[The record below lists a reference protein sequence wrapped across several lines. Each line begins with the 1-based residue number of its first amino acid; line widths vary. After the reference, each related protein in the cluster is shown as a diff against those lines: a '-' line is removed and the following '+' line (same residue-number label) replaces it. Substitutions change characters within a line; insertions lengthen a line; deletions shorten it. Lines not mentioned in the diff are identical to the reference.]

1 MTSMTFPDGFTS
13 IGANAF
19 TRENGTPNTT
29 LQSIT
34 LPSTVTTIGENAFYN
49 YTGLATVT
57 VLSEILKKPGAGA
70 FGTNEYNAYATTTDI
85 ELGGDGGLVLED
97 VSKGADFRT
106 PNEEISQ
113 LFISGENCYLGEIT
127 PFVRQPENDKKATC
141 DEEGWEAY
149 KFTYGGL
156 EQTFYLYLEQLGHQ
170 YVFSEHIPATCERD
184 SYDLWLCTRTEGET
198 HRDERLETETGG
210 SGIAHETALGHNY
223 QPSNI
228 ENIAIKGSNSGNT
241 IITYSC
247 ANGERHSNQSNY
259 SLSSEI
265 APTTLTATTADTID
279 TLKSKISGIV
289 STQGGKLSL
298 NETEFNKLGIVDDSG
313 NIVYGVHNIPVIY
326 TPGGN
331 TGVPTNRPVSELN
344 GVQLTVEIN
353 VSATEFD
360 MKDVAFD
367 YTIRYIGDG
376 TAVPP
381 ASVDGHNDNI
391 VSPPTIEYYVDG
403 KWVSDAPADIEENVD
418 KDFRVRAVYEYDN
431 QKYSLN
437 TELTQ
442 LQISQ
447 GYEISAIDG
456 TIYLSAPYSI
466 NQLSLDMIET
476 SATENLVYNG
486 SPQNTVNFSGTPLN
500 TTITYSWVNNEDP
513 DDKGEGEIT
522 ASSANFNGVQITE
535 AGTYTVTIHAEYL
548 QYDPYDN
555 QLTVTVAPKPLTL
568 VHDAGNNQT
577 YTPGTTFTGV
587 KVVDSEN
594 SDVAAD
600 GVYSLNNHRAI
611 DADSYTAEAVLTDT
625 RNYKWSSTNE
635 TSETLGWVINKRVVL
650 EPTLRYNTST
660 NTATYNFNP
669 IEGIINPTLGSFNYY
684 YDGDSYFGSFDNGG
698 AIETPE
704 VVFELTNARKTDAGT
719 YEVIA
724 ELKEPKNYY
733 WQNHRDEP
741 SFNLGSWR
749 ISPFQIILGNLA
761 INTPVAYTGYE
772 FDENN
777 INASA
782 VLSQRDE
789 IPDSQYYDQILGI
802 SGYQYYTRNADSASM
817 DYTPKDAGTYWVKPT
832 YTFKGELKAENFSLI
847 NDVRQSFTIAQA
859 PISFNGTDKTETYD
873 GNAKQIDDPSYV
885 SGLLGDDTETAYSFT
900 YASYTYTPVGGE
912 PVGPISIENNRTS
925 FINAGKY
932 EVTVNVNSTNYRSDA
947 VICTLTINKTTQGI
961 TLSPDEATSGAGH
974 WNSETKT
981 VTKTYGDADFSITGQ
996 GEKDAGA
1003 RISYSTEGTDYI
1015 TIDSGNGN
1023 VTILKPTAAEGIT
1036 ITVAAE
1042 ATGNVEAANAAYTLI
1057 INKADPNVTL
1067 ADQEI
1072 AYTGAPVTGYAN
1084 ASVVGASGKNQP
1096 TGEVTYTFYDSQE
1109 NAESGVETGRI
1120 ETPTNIG
1127 DYYIR
1132 ADYPGD
1138 EYYNPSHAVSKLSIT
1153 AQRFSPAPTAYSGA
1167 YDGETHDPATF
1178 TGIPD
1183 NAQPTITWIK
1193 ANGGETETPA
1203 ADSDRWSS
1211 SVAGVKNVS
1220 DSGSYFYRIE
1230 IDNYETVVGRVDNV
1244 SVSPRPL
1251 TITSEPVKTKEYD
1264 GNNAATVGG
1273 VTEAADS
1280 GAVTGEITGIDAA
1293 AAYADKNAGENKQ
1306 FTITYTLT
1314 TGENFIPGNYSF
1326 GGQVLTDATI
1336 EAVTNDGVI
1345 TKKSAEIA
1353 GIAAVDRAYNADD
1366 SVVLGGTP
1374 QSDDIIDGDNVTF
1387 TLAEGAEG
1395 TMTDANAGDGKT
1407 VTAGLDSVVIGG
1419 TDANNYSFTIAETS
1433 VDIAKADSTLEFG
1446 QDSYSVGYTGA
1457 PILESEYEKAVLS
1470 GVSGD
1475 NPTGETTYNFYSDPD
1490 CTNQVTENG
1499 GIPSAVGVYYVK
1511 AEYSGDINY
1520 NGDDDT
1526 ARIDITDSS
1535 ELRVNITGYTDEYD
1549 GAEHE
1554 PYASLSVTGLGG
1566 IGVIGY
1572 DIGYIKKADADEAQ
1586 PESSDPRWN
1595 SETNVKDVSD
1605 GGEYWYKVTAVN
1617 YQPVVGSVSVSITPK
1632 PVEIVHDAVTK
1643 QYDGTDAAAVN
1654 NISVQTGV
1662 AIDSGAIADETINA
1676 ALGEGAA
1683 KYNSPNVTEADSVTA
1698 TYTLTAG
1705 ENTNLANYVFKA
1717 QGAEDNTA
1725 QAAVNNAVTLT
1736 ENGAITTAPV
1746 TVTIYTQ
1753 TSVYDGNKPDVGDA
1767 ETENW
1772 STTDAVY
1779 SQGGVKD
1786 DLGISLDIPNG
1797 SINAGSYTISGE
1809 YTNTNYTVTFTGG
1822 ENAYTITRRPVSIQ
1836 IGDVSGIYGDDPDL
1850 RGAALTD
1857 ISDTSTDPDSGIVQ
1871 GESAENLG
1879 VNLGTNAAA
1888 GRPISGDNVS
1898 YKIYAVGGDS
1908 TEIAEDTSVA
1918 YGNYDVEFSNGT
1930 YTINQRPIT
1939 ITINDH
1945 ESDYLQAIDSGV
1957 AAPVLNTDYS
1967 AAYTGDSEKT
1977 AVYAGDRLS
1986 VVLSTDAE
1994 NVPGNQNSNAGTYAI
2009 SGEASITRD
2018 GGDVIGNYAVTY
2030 AGETPFGGDGAKATY
2045 TINKAGLEIRFTN
2058 GDKDPDG
2065 IPIAYQP
2072 TYQNKL
2078 VLTNTSTGEA
2088 VAVQSDVAAIKDA
2101 ASYTSNNES
2110 LVTNDGGIIV
2120 GDDASATLNITAGT
2134 GSVQINVSVAETSN
2148 YKASGETWY
2157 ILRIATGGGGISLQV
2172 DPNVLTYT
2180 GGEQALVT
2188 TSNVSPEGVRV
2199 QYRLGEDGEWRD
2211 EIPKGTAAGNYR
2223 VYYRAELAGYASVE
2237 NYRDV
2242 TIAKADNPARFT
2254 NNTKSISYEENL
2266 TYYGGDA
2273 ASGNPLIDV
2282 PDDYTKTDDITYSSN
2297 MPSVAWAE
2305 DFSHTLSIRGTGD
2318 AVIAAVLP
2326 EDDNYKQTTVTYTLH
2341 VTDAGTINYTAT
2353 DPNVTYDGQ
2362 PHSLG
2367 IDVTGPSEYRILYK
2381 DGSGAYTIT
2390 DTPTFTN
2397 AGTYTVEFAINANG
2411 YNQTFGSGTVTIAKK
2426 EIDAGMFS
2434 SSIGAAYTYI
2444 GSPIEPP
2451 VTVTYNGMAL
2461 AMGEDADYTV
2471 EYGTNTDAGQ
2481 NAGSVA
2487 VKAVEGDNKNY
2498 TGEATVYFDI
2508 NPINANYMTATLNR
2522 YHGVYGDENTNN
2534 ATVTVK
2540 FGENAL
2546 TLGSDY
2552 TLSCKEAG
2560 APGHEDCSI
2569 DGNTVTFGSVG
2580 AHTIIVTGAGN
2591 YTNSQT
2597 ELVFYLLPA
2606 SSDNGLS
2613 LTLNGDPSPKITTY
2627 GDEITGE
2634 IEVTTDDNAHITSD
2648 HYDLT
2653 YEYKSNT
2660 GSGDIPAGT
2669 IFTDMS
2675 LLRESGLYVITATA
2689 KGSYAG
2695 SGTFVVLIQ
2704 KRDLN
2709 DAEVTVTDISDLVYD
2724 GSEQKPG
2731 VTVSYSGANGAALTD
2746 GDYTIDYRN
2755 NVNAADK
2762 TSQNPPQAI
2771 ISASESSNNFTGI
2784 RQTAFT
2790 IRPKSIEDEDEFTI
2804 DDIPD
2809 QVYTG
2814 NPLTPTVTL
2823 RENGTALGGGD
2834 YKVEYDNN
2842 VNDGTANITITGQGN
2857 YTGTRTAEFEI
2868 TRAEGINV
2876 VITPNDL
2883 EYTGAEQKLF
2893 DPEDVTVTPGDAAVS
2908 YSLEENGTYTSE
2920 IPSGTDADVYR
2931 VYYKAEL
2938 NGYATAS
2945 GYVDAEIKQADIE
2958 GGFAED
2964 TIEYNFASGLSY
2976 DGDTLNKLSVS
2987 ANFKGKIE
2995 YISSNPFV
3003 ASVDDINEHK
3013 LTIRNNG
3020 TTVITARAYGD
3031 ANYRDKDFTY
3041 TLNIGTAGIVHT
3053 SSGYEEVYDGRP
3065 HGITLDITA
3074 PESGYAVAYNTVDDG
3089 AYPLETAPVFTDA
3102 GDYDVYYRIT
3112 ADGYRTVTGSE
3123 EVSISKKPITADMF
3137 SGSVN
3142 DSYSYTGSKIEPN
3155 VVVAYN
3161 GAVLTTDDYEIIYGE
3176 NTNAGEDAGTI
3187 TVRAKDTSVNY
3198 TGEATVTF
3206 DITAYSMNSLA
3217 ASLDRYFGVYG
3228 DEDTNNATA
3237 TVSFGDVILE
3247 AGKDYDV
3254 SVTNPSGAVIDGNR
3268 IAFSEVGSYSIAI
3281 TAKGNYS
3288 GEINLAYTLLP
3299 AASENGFRVTIDGS
3313 SRLVT
3318 TYGDA
3323 IDETINVQ
3331 TQDGIALTE
3340 TADYDLTYEYISND
3354 GENDVDAGTAF
3365 SMDVLGDAGMY
3376 IVTATAK
3383 GGYTGAG
3390 TFVFLI
3396 QKRDMNTVDTSEIA
3410 DVIYNRSEQKPEVTA
3425 SYTGSNGAA
3434 LTDGDY
3440 SISYQNN
3447 VNAGTAQTILTANAD
3462 SNNFMGV
3469 KTAAFSIQ
3477 PKSVSGFSV
3486 SDIPDQIHTGEAI
3499 TPRLTVTDPDGDY
3512 VLNASEYT
3520 AEYTNNIDI
3529 GEANVKITGRGNY
3542 KDSIDNVTFNIIA
3555 SSSVFDL
3562 TIQNTNWVYDPALNA
3577 GDITVTY
3584 NGSEIAIG
3592 SDYKLSIS
3600 KNGGEATEYTD
3611 LDDARAAMIEPG
3623 TYTATAIGINGYA
3636 SAPTDTKTVT
3646 IEKIQPVIDI
3656 TSTPSSLIGG
3666 GKITISVTA
3675 QNLPEGTALE
3685 ELGVTKNGEAMEPL
3699 ALTETETGYTA
3710 ELDTPNENATYVFS
3724 VSLDESEYHKAAS
3737 GEAQTV
3743 TTERTGNLFE
3753 LSIGRTGWVYDGKAN
3768 AESITVRYGGEVLTI
3783 GSEFELTIAK
3793 DGEAAAKYET
3803 VEDAIAA
3810 MIEPGTYTVTAT
3822 GIDSYDSE
3830 SMSDSKTVTIDKIRP
3845 VIDITT
3851 MPERLTGGGI
3861 ITISVSALNLPDGL
3875 ALTEL
3880 NVDRNDEDMGTIP
3893 LTRTAGGY
3901 LAELDT
3907 PNENADY
3914 VFSISIP
3921 ESDRYAEAY
3930 AESASMVTERTG
3942 NLFDLSIGRTEWIY
3956 DPDINAESVAVT
3968 YGGEAINII
3977 DDYTLTI
3984 SKDGGEA
3991 VVYTSTD
3998 EAIAAMSDPGAYTI
4012 TAVGAGG
4019 YESEGMEDSETVTI
4033 NKITPLIDMTA
4044 SPSSLIG
4051 GGKIVINVSAANLP
4065 AESVLTELNVIRNG
4079 EALEPLALTR
4089 TETGYTAELTAP
4101 NENAEYLFSISVQG
4115 DEYYNEASAEA
4126 AAVVTERTSGAFD
4139 LTVENTSWI
4148 YDGKANA
4155 GSISVTYGGGE
4166 IVLNTDY
4173 ALTVSKDGGE
4183 ATEYDSLEDAVNS
4196 MIEPGVYTVT
4206 ATGING
4212 YQGASMTD
4220 SETVTIDK
4228 IQPVIEITANPTSLS
4243 GSGDITLTVTVSNMP
4258 DDASITELKTT
4269 KNGEESEPIALT
4281 ETDGV
4286 YTAVFEAPNQNAEY
4300 VFSYVFEGD
4309 EHYKA
4314 ASSEET
4320 VVTAQRTSSNT
4331 GGGGWSGGGSGG
4343 GSWGSGGGSSTA
4355 TPEPTIRNHDPY
4367 IIGYEDGTF
4376 MPEGNITRAEAAMMF
4391 ARILAGDDGIPTDL
4405 VTSFVDVQ
4413 DGEWYYDAV
4422 TYLQSYNILEGR
4434 GENRFEPDDNIT
4446 RAEFVTICT
4455 RFDAYTAVDTIN
4467 EFSDVTANHWAY
4479 AYINYA
4485 VHEKWITGY
4494 EDGSFRPDNNI
4505 TRAEAVRVVNN
4516 VIDRSADEE
4525 YVDENAVDMDI
4536 FPDVTTAHWAY
4547 YDIIE
4552 AAIAHDFIASDSAE
4566 EWQKTAKAD
4575 QSDAA
4580 DE

>member
-1 MTSMTFPDGFTS
+1 MTNIIENAVKRKKFAEEKEEKVMRRRITAFLILLAMIVTLIPGSVFAAYVPPVGDNVIRRQGRIPNTDIVFDVYTVMDPDMVEPDTYEYYFSIDKELGTGITS
-13 IGANAF
+13 IPDYNSIAETPWNSTYTFVKKMYIEEGITGIGSHAF
-19 TRENGTPNTT
+19 ENMLLLEDLT
-29 LQSIT
+29 IA
-34 LPSTVTTIGENAFYN
+34 STVTSIGENAFYN
-49 YTGLATVT
+49 DQYIVMDNLNLSDVTDLGESAFYNCDRIRSVTLSDNLEAIPDNVFNNSGVQTVNFPSALKSIGDGAFANCPLSMSSIDLPEGLETIGRDAFRLSLDSSNVNLKSVTIPSTVTSIGENAFYNHKGLATVVVNGRDDGNGSLVSDLT
-57 VLSEILKKPGAGA
+57 YVGASA
-70 FGTNEYNAYATTTDI
+70 FGDDVFNAYSTTKDI
-85 ELGGDGGLVLED
+85 VVGDNLTLYG
-97 VSKGADFRT
+97 VSVGADFRT
-106 PNEEISQ
+106 PNQTISD
-113 LFISGENCYLGEIT
+113 LFVNYENCYLGEIT
-127 PFVRQPENDKKATC
+127 PFVRNPEKDQAATC
-141 DEEGWEAY
+141 TTSGLEAY
-149 KFTYGGL
+149 TFTYN
-156 EQTFYLYLEQLGHQ
+156 EVPYDFFIIIDALGHDWGEWTD
-170 YVFSEHIPATCERD
+170 VPATCSVQKHQERICQRED
-184 SYDLWLCTRTEGET
+184 CGTVET
-198 HRDERLETETGG
+198 QNYE
-210 SGIAHETALGHNY
+210 SSPLGHNY
-223 QPSNI
+223 QVSSISNADI
-228 ENIAIKGSNSGNT
+228 SPGQT
-241 IITYSC
+241 TTITYRC
-247 ANGERHSNQSNY
+247 GNADQGLHDGQFQADY
-259 SLSSEI
+259 SMTITGKTLSVNTTTPISEI
-265 APTTLTATTADTID
+265 SLDGLSTDGTISWGDGVDTNQTLSEGVQYIEVKFTPNNNQTFPTVSGYDGVNLRLRIDVGKTALDFSRVYFENNNRYVGQQNGAFGISGAVEGATLTGYEFKKDGEETW
-279 TLKSKISGIV
+279 SGTV
-289 STQGGKLSL
+289 PEEDS
-298 NETEFNKLGIVDDSG
+298 DD
-313 NIVYGVHNIPVIY
+313 
-326 TPGGN
+326 
-331 TGVPTNRPVSELN
+331 
-344 GVQLTVEIN
+344 
-353 VSATEFD
+353 D
-360 MKDVAFD
+360 
-367 YTIRYIGDG
+367 
-376 TAVPP
+376 TAVY
-381 ASVDGHNDNI
+381 
-391 VSPPTIEYYVDG
+391 T
-403 KWVSDAPADIEENVD
+403 
-418 KDFRVRAVYEYDN
+418 VRAVYEYDPAVYQIDSGDEYIPN
-431 QKYSLN
+431 PPASLA
-437 TELTQ
+437 E
-442 LQISQ
+442 
-447 GYEISAIDG
+447 GE
-456 TIYLSAPYSI
+456 
-466 NQLSLDMIET
+466 
-476 SATENLVYNG
+476 
-486 SPQNTVNFSGTPLN
+486 SGTVYIEGPYTVSLMN
-500 TTITYSWVNNEDP
+500 FNNASYQAFGSLTFNGTNDNIEGSNQAAVNLSGIVSGSKVTITYQKDGGEEQEQIIDSTSDVNF
-513 DDKGEGEIT
+513 T
-522 ASSANFNGVQITE
+522 AFYVKD
-535 AGTYTVTIHAEYL
+535 AGTYTISSILLEKEGYTDLELIKE
-548 QYDPYDN
+548 DPIIIN
-555 QLTVTVAPKPLTL
+555 VAKRTVTPPAAK
-568 VHDAGNNQT
+568 GNMV
-577 YTPGTTFTGV
+577 YTPGTSHVGITLPTVGSYENIYS
-587 KVVDSEN
+587 VDSEEYTKSDAGTYEVNVTLMHPENYCWDSDAYRDSAVATVSFTISKRRLDKPAFTSYEYTYSGQSFYNVTNPTTGN
-594 SDVAAD
+594 SNHYT
-600 GVYSLNNHRAI
+600 YSYDDTGNI
-611 DADSYTAEAVLTDT
+611 TSSFGDDTAEATD
-625 RNYKWSSTNE
+625 Y
-635 TSETLGWVINKRVVL
+635 G
-650 EPTLRYNTST
+650 
-660 NTATYNFNP
+660 
-669 IEGIINPTLGSFNYY
+669 
-684 YDGDSYFGSFDNGG
+684 
-698 AIETPE
+698 
-704 VVFELTNARKTDAGT
+704 VFTITNAVKTDAGT
-719 YEVIA
+719 YTSTAYIA
-724 ELKEPKNYY
+724 EEHQKNYY
-733 WQNHRDEP
+733 WIGGDGSSSDTALYTYSLAAASGTKP
-741 SFNLGSWR
+741 SGLNDGQWRINPLQIRLGS
-749 ISPFQIILGNLA
+749 
-761 INTPVAYTGYE
+761 
-772 FDENN
+772 
-777 INASA
+777 
-782 VLSQRDE
+782 
-789 IPDSQYYDQILGI
+789 
-802 SGYQYYTRNADSASM
+802 
-817 DYTPKDAGTYWVKPT
+817 
-832 YTFKGELKAENFSLI
+832 
-847 NDVRQSFTIAQA
+847 
-859 PISFNGTDKTETYD
+859 
-873 GNAKQIDDPSYV
+873 
-885 SGLLGDDTETAYSFT
+885 
-900 YASYTYTPVGGE
+900 
-912 PVGPISIENNRTS
+912 
-925 FINAGKY
+925 
-932 EVTVNVNSTNYRSDA
+932 VTVNNTTYTGASFDESNLQINISEDYADILEDRATFTYYRSQSGGAAMQELPMDADTYYFTATYQFKPGINANNYSIIGGATVTRGTLRINPAPLTLTAKTDSVEYDGDAHTIAPDYSGLVGKDLSSADPIADGIFSYNYKTYVYTSPDGVESDPSQITEETKFVNAGVYAITIGVNSKNYASED
-947 VICTLTINKTTQGI
+947 VTCTLTINKTTQGI

-1003 RISYSTEGTDYI
+1003 RISYSTEGTEYI
-1015 TIDSGNGN
+1015 TIDSGNGK
-1023 VTILKPTAAEGIT
+1023 VTILKPTPADGIT

-1042 ATGNVEAANAAYTLI
+1042 ATGNVESANAAYTLI
-1057 INKADPNVTL
+1057 INKADPKVTL
-1067 ADQEI
+1067 AEQQI
-1072 AYTGAPVTGYAN
+1072 TYTGAPVTGYAN

-1138 EYYNPSHAVSKLSIT
+1138 EYYNPSNAVSKLSIT
-1153 AQRFSPAPTAYSGA
+1153 AKSFSPAPTAYSGE
-1167 YDGETHDPATF
+1167 YDGKTHDPATF

-1183 NAQPTITWIK
+1183 NAQPVITWIK
-1193 ANGGETETPA
+1193 AESGETEAPA
-1203 ADSDRWSS
+1203 ADSDRWDS

-1244 SVSPRPL
+1244 SVSARPL
-1251 TITSEPVKTKEYD
+1251 TITSEPVKTKVYD
-1264 GNNAATVGG
+1264 GNNTATVGG
-1273 VTEAADS
+1273 VTEAANS
-1280 GAVTGEITGIDAA
+1280 GAVTGEITGIAAA

-1314 TGENFIPGNYSF
+1314 TGENFIAGNYSF
-1326 GGQVLTDATI
+1326 GGQVLTDTTI
-1336 EAVTNDGVI
+1336 EAITNDGVI
-1345 TKKSAEIA
+1345 TKKPAKIA
-1353 GIAAVDRAYNADD
+1353 GVAAADRVYNADD

-1374 QSDDIIDGDNVTF
+1374 QSGDIIDGDNVTF

-1395 TMTDANAGDGKT
+1395 TMADANAGDGKT

-1419 TDANNYSFTIAETS
+1419 VDANNYSFTIAETS
-1433 VDIAKADSTLEFG
+1433 VNIAKADSTLEFG
-1446 QDSYSVGYTGA
+1446 QESYSVGYTGA
-1457 PILESEYEKAVLS
+1457 PILESEYMKAVLS
-1470 GVSGD
+1470 GVNGD
-1475 NPTGETTYNFYSDPD
+1475 KPTGETTYTFYADPD
-1490 CTNQVTENG
+1490 CTNPVTENG

-1511 AEYSGDINY
+1511 AEYPGDSNY
-1520 NGDDDT
+1520 NGDADT
-1526 ARIDITDSS
+1526 AQINITDSS
-1535 ELRVNITGYTDEYD
+1535 ELRVNMTGYTGEYD

-1554 PYASLSVTGLGG
+1554 PYGSLSVTGLGG
-1566 IGVIGY
+1566 IGVISY

-1586 PESSDPRWN
+1586 PESSDPRW
-1595 SETNVKDVSD
+1595 SSGTNVKDVAD

-1617 YQPVVGSVSVSITPK
+1617 YQPVVGSISVSITPK

-1662 AIDSGAIADETINA
+1662 TTGSGAIADETITA

-1683 KYNSPNVTEADSVTA
+1683 KYNSSNVIEADSVTA

-1797 SINAGSYTISGE
+1797 SINAGSYTISGK

-1850 RGAALTD
+1850 SGAALTD
-1857 ISDTSTDPDSGIVQ
+1857 ISDTSADPDSGIVQ

-1908 TEIAEDTSVA
+1908 TEIAENTPAA
-1918 YGNYDVEFSNGT
+1918 YGNYDVEFTNGT

-1967 AAYTGDSEKT
+1967 AAYTGDSGKT
-1977 AVYAGDRLS
+1977 AVYAEDRLN
-1986 VVLSTDAE
+1986 VALSTDAE

-2009 SGEASITRD
+2009 SGRAYITRD

-2045 TINKAGLEIRFTN
+2045 TINKAGLDIRFTN

-2088 VAVQSDVAAIKDA
+2088 VAVQSDVTAIKDA

-2199 QYRLGEDGEWRD
+2199 QYRLGEDGEWWD

-2282 PDDYTKTDDITYSSN
+2282 PDDYTKTGDITYSSN

-2341 VTDAGTINYTAT
+2341 VTDAGTINYTAA

-2362 PHSLG
+2362 SHSLG
-2367 IDVTGPSEYRILYK
+2367 IDVTGPSEYRIFYK

-2426 EIDAGMFS
+2426 EIDADMFS

-2461 AMGEDADYTV
+2461 TMGEDADYTV

-2481 NAGSVA
+2481 NAGSVT

-2498 TGEATVYFDI
+2498 TGEATVFFDI

-2540 FGENAL
+2540 FGENTL
-2546 TLGSDY
+2546 NLGSDY

-2560 APGHEDCSI
+2560 APGHENCSI
-2569 DGNTVTFGSVG
+2569 DGNTVTFGLVG

-2591 YTNSQT
+2591 YTNSET

-2755 NVNAADK
+2755 NVIAADK

-2976 DGDTLNKLSVS
+2976 DGDALNKLSVS

-3020 TTVITARAYGD
+3020 TTVITARAFGD

-3041 TLNIGTAGIVHT
+3041 TLNIGTAGVDYS
-3053 SSGYEEVYDGRP
+3053 SSGYEGVYDGRP
-3065 HGITLDITA
+3065 HGITLDITT
-3074 PESGYAVAYNTVDDG
+3074 PESGYSVAYNTVDDG
-3089 AYPLETAPVFTDA
+3089 TYPLETAPLFTDA

-3112 ADGYRTVTGSE
+3112 ADGYRTSTGSE
-3123 EVSISKKPITADMF
+3123 EVNISKKPITADMF
-3137 SGSVN
+3137 SESVN

-3176 NTNAGEDAGTI
+3176 NTNAGEDAGTV

-3198 TGEATVTF
+3198 TGEAAVTF

-3299 AASENGFRVTIDGS
+3299 AASENGLRVTIDGS

-3354 GENDVDAGTAF
+3354 GENDADAGTAF

-3383 GGYTGAG
+3383 GGYTGSG
-3390 TFVFLI
+3390 TFIFLI

-3529 GEANVKITGRGNY
+3529 GEANVKITGLGNY

-3562 TIQNTNWVYDPALNA
+3562 TIQNTSWVYDPALNA

-3600 KNGGEATEYTD
+3600 KNGGEAVEYMD
-3611 LDDARAAMIEPG
+3611 LDDARAAMTDPG

-3636 SAPTDTKTVT
+3636 SVPTDTETVT

-3666 GKITISVTA
+3666 GKITITVTA

-3685 ELGVTKNGEAMEPL
+3685 ELGVIKNGEAMEPL
-3699 ALTETETGYTA
+3699 ALTETDTRYIA
-3710 ELDTPNENATYVFS
+3710 ELDT
-3724 VSLDESEYHKAAS
+3724 
-3737 GEAQTV
+3737 
-3743 TTERTGNLFE
+3743 
-3753 LSIGRTGWVYDGKAN
+3753 
-3768 AESITVRYGGEVLTI
+3768 
-3783 GSEFELTIAK
+3783 
-3793 DGEAAAKYET
+3793 
-3803 VEDAIAA
+3803 
-3810 MIEPGTYTVTAT
+3810 
-3822 GIDSYDSE
+3822 
-3830 SMSDSKTVTIDKIRP
+3830 
-3845 VIDITT
+3845 
-3851 MPERLTGGGI
+3851 
-3861 ITISVSALNLPDGL
+3861 
-3875 ALTEL
+3875 
-3880 NVDRNDEDMGTIP
+3880 
-3893 LTRTAGGY
+3893 
-3901 LAELDT
+3901 
-3907 PNENADY
+3907 
-3914 VFSISIP
+3914 
-3921 ESDRYAEAY
+3921 
-3930 AESASMVTERTG
+3930 
-3942 NLFDLSIGRTEWIY
+3942 
-3956 DPDINAESVAVT
+3956 
-3968 YGGEAINII
+3968 
-3977 DDYTLTI
+3977 
-3984 SKDGGEA
+3984 
-3991 VVYTSTD
+3991 
-3998 EAIAAMSDPGAYTI
+3998 
-4012 TAVGAGG
+4012 
-4019 YESEGMEDSETVTI
+4019 
-4033 NKITPLIDMTA
+4033 
-4044 SPSSLIG
+4044 
-4051 GGKIVINVSAANLP
+4051 
-4065 AESVLTELNVIRNG
+4065 
-4079 EALEPLALTR
+4079 
-4089 TETGYTAELTAP
+4089 P

-4115 DEYYNEASAEA
+4115 DEYYNEASAET
-4126 AAVVTERTSGAFD
+4126 AAVVTERTNGAFD

-4155 GSISVTYGGGE
+4155 GSISVTYEGGE
-4166 IVLNTDY
+4166 IVINTDY

-4196 MIEPGVYTVT
+4196 MIEPGVYAVT

-4228 IQPVIEITANPTSLS
+4228 IQPVIEITASPTSLS
-4243 GSGDITLTVTVSNMP
+4243 GSGKITLTVTVSNMP

-4269 KNGEESEPIALT
+4269 KNGEESESIALT
-4281 ETDGV
+4281 EADGV

-4300 VFSYVFEGD
+4300 VFSYAFEGD

-4314 ASSEET
+4314 ASAEET
-4320 VVTAQRTSSNT
+4320 VVTAQRTSSSS
-4331 GGGGWSGGGSGG
+4331 GGGGWSGGSSG

-4391 ARILAGDDGIPTDL
+4391 ARILAGDEGIPTDL

-4516 VIDRSADEE
+4516 VLGRSADEE
-4525 YVDENAVDMDI
+4525 YIDENAADMDI

-4566 EWQKTAKAD
+4566 DWQKISKAD